1 MYALCLSCDAVVK
14 RELKRLD
21 DSLEQQRNASEF
33 RESSFLAPSFAEPE
47 VCGTVFMFLIVGF
60 IFSLFSS
67 GRNSILS
74 LLKVIVKCMVCVLFL
89 ICGLCCF
96 VLGYANSVEIVCVLF
111 VR

>member
-1 MYALCLSCDAVVK
+1 MK

-33 RESSFLAPSFAEPE
+33 RESSSLAQSFAEPE

-60 IFSLFSS
+60 IFSLFLS

-96 VLGYANSVEIVCVLF
+96 VLGYANSVEIACVIY